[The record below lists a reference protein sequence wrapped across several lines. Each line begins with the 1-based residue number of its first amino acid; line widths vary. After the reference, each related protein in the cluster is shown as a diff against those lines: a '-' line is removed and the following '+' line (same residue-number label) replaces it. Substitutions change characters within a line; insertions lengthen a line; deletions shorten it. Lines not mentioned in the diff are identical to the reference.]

1 MLFVGIDVAKHKHDL
16 AVLNSEGDI
25 HLKHLQIQNNREGF
39 TTLHTTL
46 SQLSKDSNEDIRIAM
61 EDTGHYSLNILTFL
75 RSKGYQV
82 FCYNPLLIKEF
93 SKSTTLRKTKTDK
106 KDSLTIAKKLLTDFS
121 PEQFLA
127 DENKQELK
135 YLTRH
140 RQRIVKKQ
148 TDLKVQYTRLLDLTF
163 PELAHIMTK
172 VGTHNQSIYE
182 LLKKYPSPYKIQRA
196 RLSSLLKIN
205 HLKTEKAL
213 LIYEKAKTTV
223 GLPSNAL
230 EFELLQTIQ
239 LIELFKQTIIDIDK
253 EIKRLMSTIE
263 SPLESIPGISTILGS
278 IILAEIKDIH
288 NFRTNAQLL
297 AFAGLEPSVR
307 QSGLIENEGKMV
319 KRGSTHLRWALIQAA
334 KSVAR

>member
-1 MLFVGIDVAKHKHDL
+1 
-16 AVLNSEGDI
+16 
-25 HLKHLQIQNNREGF
+25 
-39 TTLHTTL
+39 
-46 SQLSKDSNEDIRIAM
+46 M

-148 TDLKVQYTRLLDLTF
+148 TDLKVQYTRLIDLTF

-172 VGTHNQSIYE
+172 VSTNNQSIYE

-263 SPLESIPGISTILGS
+263 SPIESIPGISTILGS

-288 NFRTNAQLL
+288 NFRTPAQLL

-334 KSVAR
+334 KSVARWSPTFNSYLSKKLAQGKHYNVAVSHVAKKLVRIIFHLLKNHKNFDESTLT